1 MRQKP
6 DDAEYAGRERWFI
19 VAKPRNSGPI
29 FERTKIL
36 TNKHN
41 DYFQV
46 YDHVFEKFID
56 KEITF
61 VEIGVF
67 HGGSLLMWRE
77 YFGDKARIIGIDI
90 NPNAKKAEELGF
102 EIFIGDQAKPEF
114 WAEFF
119 EQIGPVDIVLDD
131 GGHCYD
137 EQITTTEC
145 CIPHIK
151 DGGLLV
157 VEDTHTSY
165 MQKYGYQNEPTS
177 IDYAKGMIDRIN
189 FRAGALK
196 EAQDTAEWR
205 VWAIRILQSFVIF
218 DVHEWRSRFTS
229 LPVTNFGEEFIE
241 GARLGTTRSPK

>member
-46 YDHVFEKFID
+46 YDHVFEKFIE

-77 YFGDKARIIGIDI
+77 
-90 NPNAKKAEELGF
+90 
-102 EIFIGDQAKPEF
+102 
-114 WAEFF
+114 
-119 EQIGPVDIVLDD
+119 
-131 GGHCYD
+131 
-137 EQITTTEC
+137 
-145 CIPHIK
+145 
-151 DGGLLV
+151 
-157 VEDTHTSY
+157 
-165 MQKYGYQNEPTS
+165 
-177 IDYAKGMIDRIN
+177 
-189 FRAGALK
+189 
-196 EAQDTAEWR
+196 
-205 VWAIRILQSFVIF
+205 
-218 DVHEWRSRFTS
+218 
-229 LPVTNFGEEFIE
+229 
-241 GARLGTTRSPK
+241 